1 MRIPF
6 TPPTANDLFPV
17 TWDTYT
23 HCISIPKDHGKLLK
37 QSKFKNNRFFIYT
50 FEKIVAVEYRTHDE
64 QTYAIWCYYD
74 ECHSATYM
82 AFLLIQDIK
91 SDWEKEEAFYNTH
104 TTEQLE
110 LELRQLDDDYQQDP
124 TDNIIQISVKGDNK

>member
-1 MRIPF
+1 MKTPF
-6 TPPTANDLFPV
+6 EQPTANDLFPI

-37 QSKFKNNRFFIYT
+37 QRKFKNNRFFIYT
-50 FEKIVAVEYRTHDE
+50 FETIVAVEYRTHDE

-74 ECHSATYM
+74 ENHSPTYM

-91 SDWEKEEAFYNTH
+91 SDWIKEEAFYNRHT
-104 TTEQLE
+104 TTEQME
-110 LELRQLDDDYQQDP
+110 LELIGLYHQSAEEDY
-124 TDNIIQISVKGDNK
+124 NNISVKGDNK